1 MTRIQIK
8 TDCGNSPKMTFL
20 KDFNISFAKGEVDII
35 LARVTEDISWN
46 LVGHWSRNG
55 LREFLEELKLLED
68 QQPEEMVIDHV
79 VSHGK
84 QGAVNGILTRSDG
97 KKYAFADFYE
107 FKNAKGTLIKSIT
120 TYMIPLKD

>member
-1 MTRIQIK
+1 
-8 TDCGNSPKMTFL
+8 MTFL

-68 QQPEEMVIDHV
+68 QQPEEVVIEHV